1 MPDAVPDITRL
12 SPEQAVK
19 AVGLFYDLAP
29 ATCWE
34 GGQKPPPARIL
45 TVADGVRDAAS
56 DDSQRFVDA
65 LFDAGNTEAK
75 GEVARLL
82 LTRLGAD
89 ESVRPY
95 VVEAIA
101 LAVRPTRA
109 IDPLSLTAILGV
121 LFLASQ
127 ATFKERKKSGDSTEA
142 TGLAAVIASL
152 HVDKL
157 AKALPAIIKATPL
170 SVLTKLVG

>member
-1 MPDAVPDITRL
+1 MPDTISEITQL

-29 ATCWE
+29 AACWE
-34 GGQKPPPARIL
+34 GGQKPPLARIL
-45 TVADGVRDAAS
+45 TVAEGVRDAAS
-56 DDSQRFVDA
+56 DDSQRFADA
-65 LFDAGNTEAK
+65 LFDAGNIGAK
-75 GEVARLL
+75 GEIARLL
-82 LTRLGAD
+82 LTRFAAD
-89 ESVRPY
+89 ESVRPH
-95 VVEAIA
+95 VAEAVA

-127 ATFKERKKSGDSTEA
+127 ASFKETKKSGNSTEA

-157 AKALPAIIKATPL
+157 AKALPAIIKATPAL
-170 SVLTKLVG
+170 VLTKLLG